1 MRNGKVFLETNEAR
15 SFMAEQLVVIAYL
28 TAKPGKEKEARK
40 NIQALLAPT
49 QAEKGCI
56 VYDLHEMHGEPGKFV
71 FYEVWKS
78 AEHLNAHAK
87 SKHLK
92 KFRENSSDF
101 LVGTVDLTMWRKI
114 E

>member
-1 MRNGKVFLETNEAR
+1 
-15 SFMAEQLVVIAYL
+15 MAEQLVVIAYL
-28 TAKPGKEKEARK
+28 TAKPGKEAEARK

-49 QAEKGCI
+49 RAEKGCI
-56 VYDLHEMHGEPGKFV
+56 VYELHEMHGEPGKFV

-92 KFRENSSDF
+92 ALRNISPDF
-101 LVGTVDLTMWRKI
+101 LDGPVDLTMWKKVD
-114 E
+114 

>member
-1 MRNGKVFLETNEAR
+1 
-15 SFMAEQLVVIAYL
+15 MADQLVVIAYL
-28 TAKPGKEKEARK
+28 TAKPGKEAEALK
-40 NIQALLAPT
+40 NIRGLLAPT
-49 QAEKGCI
+49 HTEKGCI
-56 VYDLHEMHGEPGKFV
+56 VYDLHEMHGDPAKFV

-92 KFRENSSDF
+92 AFRKIAPDF
-101 LVGTVDLTMWRKI
+101 LAEPIELTMWRKI

>member
-1 MRNGKVFLETNEAR
+1 
-15 SFMAEQLVVIAYL
+15 MAENLIVIAYL
-28 TAKPGKEKEARK
+28 TAKPGKEAEARK
-40 NIQALLAPT
+40 NIRALIAPT
-49 QAEKGCI
+49 HAENGCI
-56 VYDLHEMHGEPGKFV
+56 LYDLHEMHGDPAKFM

-92 KFRENSSDF
+92 AFQSLAPTF
-101 LVGTVDLTMWRKI
+101 LVGTPDLTMWKKV

>member
-1 MRNGKVFLETNEAR
+1 
-15 SFMAEQLVVIAYL
+15 MAEQLVVIAYL
-28 TAKPGKEKEARK
+28 TAKPGKEAEARK

-49 QAEKGCI
+49 HAEKGCI
-56 VYDLHEMHGEPGKFV
+56 VYDLHELHGDPAKFV

-92 KFRENSSDF
+92 AFRKISADF
-101 LVGTVDLTMWRKI
+101 LDGPVDLSMWRKI

>member
-1 MRNGKVFLETNEAR
+1 
-15 SFMAEQLVVIAYL
+15 MAENLVVIAYL
-28 TAKPGKEKEARK
+28 TAKPGKEAEARK
-40 NIQALLAPT
+40 NIQALVAPT
-49 QAEKGCI
+49 RTEAGCI
-56 VYDLHEMHGEPGKFV
+56 TYDLHEMHGETAKFV

-87 SKHLK
+87 SKHLT
-92 KFRENSSDF
+92 KFREISPDF